1 MIEKTLEA
9 PAENSISSIFPATMD
24 ADLGL
29 FNQLLQM
36 VDGEWSDSIQGI
48 CEHVLQRFKALG
60 VVLSILDKRF
70 DEFIYISDSI
80 NNDILKELVQD
91 NVPLNNDTAVER
103 MHRLYNG
110 IDNFLKKTVFTET
123 ELEDLA
129 AVYFSGDRKKGHE
142 VIEKTRLKSI
152 VAIPA
157 LEENSNYKCF
167 FHIGTDR
174 CLTDKELQYIN
185 KYSNQVN
192 VALEIVFLVRDL
204 YIKATHDSL
213 TRLFNHK
220 QGEILLRK
228 EMDRVERSS
237 QPLTIAMIDLD
248 YFKKVNDTFGHQAGD
263 RVLSTVGSILTEKLR
278 KCDIISRYG
287 GEEFLVI
294 LPDTGIEPAVAVMKR
309 VKAGIEEHEFVF
321 DNKKHPVTASFGL
334 ASFNPDI
341 HFTESLFIV
350 EADSHLYD
358 AKKHGRNKLEF

>member
-1 MIEKTLEA
+1 MIEETLEA
-9 PAENSISSIFPATMD
+9 PVENSISSVFPATMD

-48 CEHVLQRFKALG
+48 CEHVLQRFKAMG

-70 DEFIYISDSI
+70 DEFIYISHSI
-80 NNDILKELVQD
+80 NTDILKELEQD
-91 NVPLNNDTAVER
+91 NVTVNSDTAVER

-110 IDNFLKKTVFTET
+110 IDSFLKKTVFAQT

-129 AVYFSGDRKKGHE
+129 TVYFSGDQKMASG

-157 LEENSNYKCF
+157 LDENSNYKCF
-167 FHIGTDR
+167 FHIGTNR

-185 KYSNQVN
+185 TYSNQVN
-192 VALEIVFLVRDL
+192 IALEIVFLVRDL

-237 QPLTIAMIDLD
+237 QPLSIAMIDLD

-263 RVLSTVGSILTEKLR
+263 RVLSTVGSILTEQLR
-278 KCDIISRYG
+278 KCDIVSRYG

-294 LPDTGIEPAVAVMKR
+294 LPDTEMEPAVAVMER
-309 VKAGIEEHEFVF
+309 VKTAIEEHEFLF
-321 DNKKHPVTASFGL
+321 DEKRHPVTASFGL
-334 ASFNPDI
+334 ALFNPDT

-350 EADSHLYD
+350 EADSHLYN
-358 AKKHGRNKLEF
+358 AKKHGRNRLEF